1 MDCFIGQDRKRFHFK
16 RLFFVK
22 IKSDSRE
29 EAKQETVV
37 YKTLFH

>member
-1 MDCFIGQDRKRFHFK
+1 MDCFTGKERKRSPFM

-22 IKSDSRE
+22 MKSDSRE

>member
-1 MDCFIGQDRKRFHFK
+1 MECFIGKERKRFHFMS
-16 RLFFVK
+16 LFFVK

-37 YKTLFH
+37 YKTLFD